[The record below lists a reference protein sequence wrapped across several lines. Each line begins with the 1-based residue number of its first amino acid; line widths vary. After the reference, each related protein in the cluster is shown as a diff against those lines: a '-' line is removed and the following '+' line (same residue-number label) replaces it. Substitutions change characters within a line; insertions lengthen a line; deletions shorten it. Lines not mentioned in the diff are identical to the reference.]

1 MTEHIG
7 FHTLFLLQILLVSFY
22 LPARVSSRL
31 RWIFSTYPPSLYPKL
46 YPKPI
51 DHYERGQRIFRFL
64 NGIIFVAGI
73 LILAALLVNTHEGGV
88 DNAIVIGYFLA
99 QMVPMALLDTWSIR
113 EFASMRSLDT
123 RTLRKAQLRPRR
135 LFEIISAPAV
145 IATAITYVAF
155 VTLAIYVEQFDF
167 PGSDARYWSILTV
180 TATNILFTG
189 IVLWSMFGS
198 KMNPHEAN
206 EDRNRRIRAT
216 ANTLMAVSV
225 GATLFVTLSF
235 ALSAFDVRY
244 LLPVV
249 LSAYFQ
255 FLALFILKAYLLD
268 IKNFDVYKKDTAA
281 AS

>member
-73 LILAALLVNTHEGGV
+73 SILAALLINTHDGDL

-99 QMVPMALLDTWSIR
+99 QMVPMALLDAWSIK
-113 EFASMRSLDT
+113 EFASMRSLDS
-123 RTLRKAQLRPRR
+123 RIIRKAQLRPRR
-135 LFEIISAPAV
+135 LFEIVSLTAV
-145 IATAITYVAF
+145 IATAIVYIVF
-155 VTLAIYVEQFDF
+155 VTLGIYVEQLDF
-167 PGSDARYWSILTV
+167 PGSNDGYWNIFTV
-180 TATNILFTG
+180 TAANIFFAGLF
-189 IVLWSMFGS
+189 LWTMSGK
-198 KMNPHEAN
+198 KMNPHEAH
-206 EDRNRRIRAT
+206 EDRIRRIRAT
-216 ANTLMAVSV
+216 ANILMAVSV
-225 GATLFVTLSF
+225 GATLFIALSV
-235 ALSAFDVRY
+235 ALSAFDVRH
-244 LLPVV
+244 LLPVA

-255 FLALFILKAYLLD
+255 FLALFVFKAYLLD